1 MTDWINITIDG
12 SEIQAKKG
20 ELLTDAAARAGIA
33 IPVFC
38 SHPKLDPLGAC
49 RMCLVEVE
57 GPRGRALITACTTP
71 VVDGAKY
78 FYASDKAVDA
88 RKGTLEL
95 ILINH
100 PLDCPI
106 CDKGG
111 ECPLQNQ
118 TMEHGPGKSH
128 FWEIKTHKA
137 KNYPLSD
144 LILLDQERC
153 IVCWRCIRYLQEW
166 EDKPQLGLFH
176 RGGETVIDKFPGA
189 KLDATTSG
197 SIIDLCPVGALTNRL
212 SRFGYRP
219 WELDKTDSICIHCA
233 QGCNLRIDARDDLVR
248 RHVGRENPA
257 VNEEWICDK
266 GRFATGV
273 SSSAQRLTEPLMRI
287 DGKLQPVSWQQ
298 AVERVVQEIKTIV
311 AKYGQA
317 AVGAIGSAKASNEA
331 NYLLGK
337 FMRALVGSNH
347 VDFREGAALHADP
360 RGIPS
365 LDETRNADLIV
376 LMGCDPSEEAPVL
389 ATFLKR
395 AAKRSGAKLVIVHS
409 RAIELT
415 QYAGV
420 FLQPA
425 PGDEASLFDALTAA
439 SLKVRGETAPA
450 WLTQLAAT
458 VEAAGGLPAEAVS
471 EAAELLVGAKRP
483 FIVYGSDYAWGY
495 GSRDIVAALTN
506 WVVAAGHGDRLGFL
520 HSQANAQGAADMGM
534 LPGMLPGYR
543 AVSDAD
549 GRAELESL
557 WQTHLPAEPGMNYGA
572 MIANV
577 RSQIRALYIMGADPA
592 AEKPADTAA
601 LKALN
606 FLVVQDLFLTE
617 TAKLATVVLPAAS
630 YAESD
635 GTYTNMERRVQR
647 APRAVQSVGKSVSD
661 WNILMHLAR
670 YYAAGQTAAWN
681 TSSVEAV
688 FAEIAAAVPQYA
700 GMSWELLDNQ
710 GMQWAWDALP
720 VERTLLPHEVVSPAV
735 VEGYPFRLVTGN
747 VLWDGGTVF
756 AATPQMTGLVV
767 QAVRLHP
774 DNAAALGLHECDPVE
789 IRSQSGQVKTA
800 VHLDPT
806 IRPGTVFVPFS
817 LPGVPVGSLFDAT
830 GPRTSVA
837 ISKVS
842 A

>member
-1 MTDWINITIDG
+1 MTDWINISIDG
-12 SEIQAKKG
+12 IDIQAKKG

-49 RMCLVEVE
+49 RMCLVEME

-71 VVDGAKY
+71 VAEGAKY
-78 FYASDKAVDA
+78 FYASERAVDA

-144 LILLDQERC
+144 LVLLDQERC

-176 RGGETVIDKFPGA
+176 RGGETVIDKFPDG
-189 KLDATTSG
+189 KLDAYTSG

-219 WELDKTDSICIHCA
+219 WELDHTDSLCTHCA
-233 QGCNLRIDARDDLVR
+233 QGCNLRIDARDNLVR

-257 VNEEWICDK
+257 VNDEWICDK
-266 GRFATGV
+266 GRFATGI
-273 SSSAQRLTEPLMRI
+273 SAPANRLTEPLMRI
-287 DGKLQPVSWQQ
+287 DGKLQPVTWQQ
-298 AVERVVQEIKTIV
+298 AIERVVQELKTIGI
-311 AKYGQA
+311 KYGPSA
-317 AVGAIGSAKASNEA
+317 IGAIGSAKVSNEA

-337 FMRALVGSNH
+337 FMRALVGSNNL
-347 VDFREGAALHADP
+347 DFREGAALHADP

-365 LDETRNADLIV
+365 LAEAREADLIV
-376 LMGCDPSEEAPVL
+376 LMGCDPTEEAPVL
-389 ATFLKR
+389 ANFLKR
-395 AAKRSGAKLVIVHS
+395 AAARKGAKIVIVHP
-409 RAIELT
+409 RAIELSR
-415 QYAGV
+415 YAGV
-420 FLQPA
+420 AFQPA
-425 PGDEASLFDALTAA
+425 PGAEAALFDALTLAT
-439 SLKVRGETAPA
+439 LKAGGETVPA
-450 WLTQLAAT
+450 WLPDFAAA
-458 VEAAGGLPAEAVS
+458 VKAAGAAAEAVTL
-471 EAAELLVGAKRP
+471 AAELLAAAKRP
-483 FIVYGSDYAWGY
+483 FVAYGSDYAWGH
-495 GSRDIVAALTN
+495 GSRAIVTALTN

-534 LPGMLPGYR
+534 LPDRLPGH
-543 AVSDAD
+543 APLADAGSR
-549 GRAELESL
+549 GRLESL
-557 WQTHLPAEPGMNYGA
+557 WQTRLPAEPGLNYGA

-592 AEKPADTAA
+592 AEKPADAAA

-606 FLVVQDLFLTE
+606 FLVVQDLYLTE
-617 TAKLATVVLPAAS
+617 TAKLATVVLPASS
-630 YAESD
+630 YAEGD
-635 GTYTNMERRVQR
+635 GTYTNMDRRVQR
-647 APRAVQSVGKSVSD
+647 APQAVQSVAKSVPD

-681 TSSVEAV
+681 TPSVAAV
-688 FAEIAAAVPQYA
+688 LAEIAEAVPQYA
-700 GMSWELLDNQ
+700 GMTWDSLD
-710 GMQWAWDALP
+710 GDGRQWAWDALLVDRELQP
-720 VERTLLPHEVVSPAV
+720 HDEVALPE

-747 VLWDGGTVF
+747 LLWDGGTVF
-756 AATPQMTGLVV
+756 AATPAMMGLVI
-767 QAVRLHP
+767 QAAHLHP
-774 DNAAALGLHECDPVE
+774 DDAAGLGLQECDPVE
-789 IRSQSGQVKTA
+789 IRSQAGQVRTA
-800 VHLDPT
+800 VHFDPAV
-806 IRPGTVFVPFS
+806 RPGTLFVPFS
-817 LPGVPVGSLFDAT
+817 LPGAPVGSLFDAA